1 MDPCKVNFRVTF
13 IPWFMKNC
21 RGHKIHV
28 RRGEDLLH
36 FFGLIHLW
44 IIIRILLPLMF
55 LFGITGNLIG
65 PIQLNLSSLRS
76 KIQHFKFSRP
86 RDLDHQRP
94 LWSCGIICWCAGDIV
109 FRVLSPES
117 SVRKKL
123 AKLVV
128 DLWTTKFQETPD

>member
-1 MDPCKVNFRVTF
+1 
-13 IPWFMKNC
+13 
-21 RGHKIHV
+21 
-28 RRGEDLLH
+28 
-36 FFGLIHLW
+36 
-44 IIIRILLPLMF
+44 MF

-65 PIQLNLSSLRS
+65 PIQLNWSSLRS

-128 DLWTTKFQETPD
+128 DLWTSKFQENQTDSNVFAITFAENLDLKNQCCFNGGKGLLY

>member
-1 MDPCKVNFRVTF
+1 MIWDHYFLELDICF
-13 IPWFMKNC
+13 
-21 RGHKIHV
+21 KI
-28 RRGEDLLH
+28 EDCLLPENMNEFH
-36 FFGLIHLW
+36 FSCGLIHLW
-44 IIIRILLPLMF
+44 FIIRILLPLMF

-65 PIQLNLSSLRS
+65 PIQLNWSSLRS

-109 FRVLSPES
+109 FRVLSPKS